1 METGHNAKRDL
12 EGMLVLLVE
21 DDTFIMLDLEAI
33 LSEAGATVVGPC
45 RSANEALPL
54 IDGARLDA
62 AIIDFGLDGDTAA
75 PIATRLTRRGTPF
88 LFYTGQVEADPRLAE
103 WQHASILQK
112 PARPAAIV
120 AAVKALRFA
129 G

>member
-1 METGHNAKRDL
+1 MYV
-12 EGMLVLLVE
+12 LVVE

-33 LSEAGATVVGPC
+33 LSEAGATIVGPC

-54 IDGARLDA
+54 IDGARMDA

-75 PIATRLTRRGTPF
+75 PVAKRLTRAGTPF

-103 WQHASILQK
+103 WRHATVLQK
-112 PARPAAIV
+112 PARPTAIV
-120 AAVKALRFA
+120 AAVKALRPL
-129 G
+129 GVG